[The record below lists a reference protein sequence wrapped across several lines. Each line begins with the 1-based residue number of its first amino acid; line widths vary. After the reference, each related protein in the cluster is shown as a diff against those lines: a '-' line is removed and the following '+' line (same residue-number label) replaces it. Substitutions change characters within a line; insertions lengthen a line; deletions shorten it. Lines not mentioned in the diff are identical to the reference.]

1 MFCHI
6 LVENK
11 PKKKM
16 ECVLKKCYDFTIME
30 LGSCKNSHVGRH
42 FHLYTCNSHTY
53 GTGAWLL
60 N

>member
-1 MFCHI
+1 
-6 LVENK
+6 
-11 PKKKM
+11 M